1 MKNPILLLAPFLFV
15 INYSFSQVLEL
26 NLTVGESYYHNNI
39 TRVSI
44 TQELHGREFISDLSY
59 GGKMSF
65 LVKEKGESLY
75 HLEVRF
81 QTMYLEIIN
90 SDGIEISANS
100 QKVDTSDVF
109 SLLLKEL
116 TESPFDISITKH
128 GIVKAVTMDKVFDN
142 LYNFDPDIPKI
153 DRAQMIYMIKQS
165 FGEKAMKGTT
175 EMMTAIYPETQVKEG
190 DVWKNKIRLE
200 TLSST
205 RVENEFVLE
214 ELNKDFAIINC
225 HSKTISDDDNSFVRL
240 NGELWRF
247 IANGN
252 MTSTFKIDKN
262 TGWIIEAAVD
272 QNISGTN
279 EKKYREDSA
288 IILKIPFEYVGSI
301 VVKNE

>member
-1 MKNPILLLAPFLFV
+1 
-15 INYSFSQVLEL
+15 
-26 NLTVGESYYHNNI
+26 
-39 TRVSI
+39 
-44 TQELHGREFISDLSY
+44 
-59 GGKMSF
+59 
-65 LVKEKGESLY
+65 
-75 HLEVRF
+75 
-81 QTMYLEIIN
+81 MYLEIIN